1 MKLNAANP
9 HFFSFRA
16 KFHCAKRQDTVD
28 LGRSFAAVVALE
40 NRDSVKE
47 PVRSV
52 GLIAPMG
59 TGKSSLLAGIHQ
71 GLEDGYNFKDMA
83 MLAMRGVNDNISQ
96 KGGLVRHF
104 DLCVYP
110 DREDWPKPDAAMRPS
125 HEILS
130 QGMNKTGLELVE
142 HANLHIA
149 PRFDYIFHL
158 RAQSGTSRTV
168 SVYTSAEL
176 AGEQTFQTFLA
187 DNAHRRA
194 KPYHYALDVIDRLY
208 PSRDVWSP

>member
-1 MKLNAANP
+1 MKLNAASA
-9 HFFSFRA
+9 HILSFRA
-16 KFHCAKRQDTVD
+16 KFHCASRNDTLD
-28 LGRSFAAVVALE
+28 LGRSFAAVESLD

-71 GLEDGYNFKDMA
+71 GLEDGYDFKNMA
-83 MLAMRGVNDNISQ
+83 MLAMRGVNDNFSE

-110 DREDWPKPDAAMRPS
+110 DREDWPKPDATIRP
-125 HEILS
+125 HHQIFR
-130 QGMNKTGLELVE
+130 QGMVEKGLELVE
-142 HANLHIA
+142 HANLHTDS
-149 PRFDYIFHL
+149 RFDYIFHL

-176 AGEQTFQTFLA
+176 AAEQTFKTFLK
-187 DNAHRRA
+187 DNAHRSA
-194 KPYHYALDVIDRLY
+194 KPYHYALDMIDRLY